1 MSEHG
6 ELGELG
12 PIATKIL
19 YEDDEVRIW
28 DQRLSPGEATAEHH
42 HANDYA
48 LVDVDGEQVEVFPV
62 EGAPNPH
69 GMPAEGFSLPVTP
82 RSCFAV
88 PGGST
93 EVARNSGARPYR
105 AILVEFKGPRAD

>member
-1 MSEHG
+1 MG
-6 ELGELG
+6 EPTELG

-28 DQRLSPGEATAEHH
+28 DQRLDPGEATAAHH
-42 HANDYA
+42 HENDYV
-48 LVDVDGEQVEVFPV
+48 LVDVDGDAVEVLPI

-69 GMPAEGFSLPVTP
+69 GMPTEGFVLPVKP
-82 RSCFAV
+82 HSCFVV

-93 EVARNSGARPYR
+93 EIARNTGKRRYR
-105 AILVEFKGPRAD
+105 AILVEFKDEERG